1 MSLFKQMAGAN
12 SVIEWTT
19 ANRLK
24 FRNELRKRFLKD
36 PHLDMSE
43 VDKFITDIEDKVGL
57 TNWGPSGGIN
67 EKEMRRELK
76 ELKEGQKDPFNRDK
90 VDRIE
95 QALFGA

>member
-1 MSLFKQMAGAN
+1 MSLFKQLAGAN
-12 SVIEWTT
+12 GVIEWTSE
-19 ANRLK
+19 NRLRLK
-24 FRNELRKRFLKD
+24 NELRKRFLKD
-36 PHLDMSE
+36 PQLDISDA
-43 VDKFITDIEDKVGL
+43 DKFLSELEDKVGL
-57 TNWGPSGGIN
+57 TNWGPSNGIN